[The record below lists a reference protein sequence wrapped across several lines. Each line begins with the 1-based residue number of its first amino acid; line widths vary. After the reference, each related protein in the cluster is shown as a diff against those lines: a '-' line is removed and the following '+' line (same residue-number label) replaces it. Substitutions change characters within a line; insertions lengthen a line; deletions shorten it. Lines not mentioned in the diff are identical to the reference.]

1 MIQETVPAKGA
12 MVTDMLRQDSFLL
25 ADRALSRSGTP
36 GMMFAMRL
44 IFFDDFAIQSG
55 AAIPIY
61 AELAEMPEFLHLMQ
75 KLVPSPE
82 QLPDGTFRMTSAQ
95 EAKFAQG
102 LMAISLR
109 EGYTERIAYE

>member
-1 MIQETVPAKGA
+1 MALLEAMVASRYSLYMIQETVPAKGA

-55 AAIPIY
+55 AAIPISD
-61 AELAEMPEFLHLMQ
+61 HLTSGDSVMT
-75 KLVPSPE
+75 PIRRSGAYWWR
-82 QLPDGTFRMTSAQ
+82 GTGSWWH
-95 EAKFAQG
+95 
-102 LMAISLR
+102 
-109 EGYTERIAYE
+109 